1 MRTVALVPARLES
14 TRLEKKLLRSISDL
28 PLIVLTSKNLI
39 SSNLFDD
46 VCVVTDSDE
55 IIDVLKKHSIN
66 YLKSTKVYETGTDR
80 IAEFANNFDCEIIIN
95 VQGEGVVGEFP
106 ILQPGECFEYTSG
119 TPLKTTN
126 GIMQGFY
133 LMSQNNG
140 DQLKIDIPAFSLDS
154 PYNKKNLH

>member
-1 MRTVALVPARLES
+1 MGYIELMYSKTTNGITVTVRPYFLDDQSSPQENHYVWAYQ
-14 TRLEKKLLRSISDL
+14 IN
-28 PLIVLTSKNLI
+28 IIN
-39 SSNLFDD
+39 SSNNTMKLNHRNWL
-46 VCVVTDSDE
+46 
-55 IIDVLKKHSIN
+55 IID
-66 YLKSTKVYETGTDR
+66 
-80 IAEFANNFDCEIIIN
+80 ANGKIIN

-106 ILQPGECFEYTSG
+106 TLAPGESFEYTSG

-140 DQLKIDIPAFSLDS
+140 EQLKIDIPAFSLDS